1 MNPLLKKLVQLTWV
15 TVLATGPAAC
25 TTTSSHL
32 PDGSL
37 PELVVDS
44 VQPATLLPGTRLQVN
59 GRGFVAADE
68 GTLLVEV
75 VSGNT
80 SKLFVPERLDSELLE
95 VVIDRTSF
103 DLLGGPGRFTGRLE
117 VEAEYSSG
125 DRQRAGLDVDWQ
137 LVESLTPE
145 LKSFTPLLSA
155 GPVYLG
161 SQVEAYGSGFLLG
174 RRDEDGLPG
183 GEGVTELRLAGTF
196 TPASQSSRPWQSAF
210 SLAPADPGRTLL
222 AGSLPAECLGIEPG
236 VFAGSLTVVNVLPAG
251 TEVVGNSLVVDSL
264 ELGPTFLDRLEP
276 LAASRGQRVVMTGR
290 GFVSGTAT
298 TVVSIEGTFTE
309 TGGTVVDLSGDNA
322 LLLVPT
328 VVSGDTM
335 EYVLRVAPD
344 GQGGVTGLGARP
356 GLLAG
361 TATPVVYWGAQSLPG
376 IAYPGELQFTVQP
389 QKQVVYLKYLPGF
402 TDALRR
408 FGLRNVEQQIHAR
421 IMEVVRRDYWE
432 QGINVVFQE
441 TRPVDFVEY
450 GVVEIGGDDPNGR
463 DLLGLDATMTEQ
475 GAKDMGNIYFDDV
488 VGGWNA
494 ESAEQGHLA
503 YGGVFLSS
511 FMGFSPK
518 AENPMPIADPL
529 FDEVFEQ
536 FMPERGG
543 RPVQAGEYPGGP
555 RAQAI
560 ERAIHALGSMIGTTV
575 THEWGHTMGLA
586 YGWGPAEVFHNIEP
600 GPNQIMDAGRYRP
613 FAERAE
619 LDGQGPA
626 TWTSENLDYLREILP
641 RP

>member
-222 AGSLPAECLGIEPG
+222 AGSLPAECLGIDPEQVGDKPVVQRVNSAKG
-236 VFAGSLTVVNVLPAG
+236 LLWGMESSLR
-251 TEVVGNSLVVDSL
+251 
-264 ELGPTFLDRLEP
+264 LGPFWDSWLWARLAWVRGEVEKDRAPRRL
-276 LAASRGQRVVMTGR
+276 
-290 GFVSGTAT
+290 F
-298 TVVSIEGTFTE
+298 
-309 TGGTVVDLSGDNA
+309 
-322 LLLVPT
+322 
-328 VVSGDTM
+328 TM
-335 EYVLRVAPD
+335 EHRPD
-344 GQGGVTGLGARP
+344 HHRYACQGEACCAIRDTGL
-356 GLLAG
+356 
-361 TATPVVYWGAQSLPG
+361 
-376 IAYPGELQFTVQP
+376 
-389 QKQVVYLKYLPGF
+389 
-402 TDALRR
+402 RR
-408 FGLRNVEQQIHAR
+408 
-421 IMEVVRRDYWE
+421 
-432 QGINVVFQE
+432 
-441 TRPVDFVEY
+441 
-450 GVVEIGGDDPNGR
+450 
-463 DLLGLDATMTEQ
+463 
-475 GAKDMGNIYFDDV
+475 
-488 VGGWNA
+488 
-494 ESAEQGHLA
+494 
-503 YGGVFLSS
+503 
-511 FMGFSPK
+511 
-518 AENPMPIADPL
+518 
-529 FDEVFEQ
+529 
-536 FMPERGG
+536 
-543 RPVQAGEYPGGP
+543 
-555 RAQAI
+555 
-560 ERAIHALGSMIGTTV
+560 
-575 THEWGHTMGLA
+575 
-586 YGWGPAEVFHNIEP
+586 
-600 GPNQIMDAGRYRP
+600 
-613 FAERAE
+613 
-619 LDGQGPA
+619 
-626 TWTSENLDYLREILP
+626 
-641 RP
+641 